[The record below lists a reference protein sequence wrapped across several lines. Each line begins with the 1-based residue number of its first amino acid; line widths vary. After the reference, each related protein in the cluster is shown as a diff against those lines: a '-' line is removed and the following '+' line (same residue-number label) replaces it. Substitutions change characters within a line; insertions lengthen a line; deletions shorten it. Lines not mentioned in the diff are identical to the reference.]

1 MRNMTLWLKNEILVT
16 YLWDIFWDLPLK
28 KYSLNPV
35 KLKPN
40 NILNFKID
48 KLLAGQKWP
57 KSFEVTKILSDF
69 VLSDKLLNKGTYMTN
84 QLY

>member
-1 MRNMTLWLKNEILVT
+1 MINETQEDDRFVTDEEYENEILVT

-35 KLKPN
+35 KLKSN

-57 KSFEVTKILSDF
+57 KSFEVTKILSD
-69 VLSDKLLNKGTYMTN
+69 
-84 QLY
+84 